1 MAPQLGYEPVDAK
14 DVPPPRE
21 IEVSVPGGI
30 SATIAVPH
38 GVDSDDPRWATPTKR
53 MVLILHGQMG
63 HRDYCYQK
71 ILAHKLAAYRGMY
84 SLRIDFRGCG
94 ALDDCAD
101 PKLGRVVDSDIE
113 DINRCMEFITNA
125 SLNPLGVSF
134 VPLAIV
140 AHSRGAVVMY
150 LWALQQEALLKN
162 GDPERKAFNVPN
174 LVSCSTRYNS
184 LTMFEKHGII
194 DDDFESLEM
203 RCLRHGKVQLVE
215 VPRQELTSLIDTDLT
230 CVKDLPANWS
240 VLSVYGMEDEVVS
253 ANDGAQFSNLL
264 SRCRYSHH
272 LELIENADHMFMGI
286 HHIDSEED
294 QEDYNPQGWP
304 VASNKLVNYRH
315 HAAAAILHWLK
326 PENELLR
333 FLYAN
338 ASIQSVPRWKSADGL
353 YNFRDIGGW
362 RLIRPTFSKSLR
374 VGLSISVRSNYIY
387 RSSGINSITD
397 GGADA
402 LQKMGV
408 KTVFDL
414 RSPQEAAGDLDPGY
428 LTHAG
433 INVVKSPIFDL
444 ELVAPE
450 KLAKKLVSSSQ
461 SKNKS
466 EHIYKEI
473 LREGIPLLRTI
484 FTYIKDHP
492 LEPFLLSCSN
502 GQDLTGVVIMLIL
515 SLCGVEKHNIAHE
528 QGLSVIGTQ
537 MRRQVAQNKL
547 VERVFTNGASVN
559 EENIAVSM
567 FRTLDT
573 LEEDYGGIEGYM
585 GTQLGFDESE
595 VKAIYNNLVTPQSKG
610 QISFPVS
617 KM

>member
-1 MAPQLGYEPVDAK
+1 MAPQLGYEPVDAT

-94 ALDDCAD
+94 ASDDCAD
-101 PKLGRVVDSDIE
+101 PKVGRVVESDLE
-113 DINRCMEFITNA
+113 DITRCMEFITNA

-134 VPLAIV
+134 VPSAIV

-184 LTMFEKHGII
+184 LTMFEKEDII
-194 DDDFESLEM
+194 DDDFEFLEM

-215 VPRQELTSLIDTDLT
+215 VPRHELNSLIDADLT

-304 VASNKLVNYRH
+304 VAPNKLVNYRH

-326 PENELLR
+326 PENESLR

-362 RLIRPTFSKSLR
+362 QLIRPTFSKSSK
-374 VGLSISVRSNYIY
+374 VGSSISVRSNYIY
-387 RSSGINSITD
+387 RSSGINSITG
-397 GGADA
+397 GGADT
-402 LQKMGV
+402 LGKMGV

-433 INVVKSPIFDL
+433 IKVIKSPIFDL
-444 ELVAPE
+444 ESVAPE
-450 KLAKKLVSSSQ
+450 KLAKTLVSSSQ

-473 LREGIPLLRTI
+473 LREGIPSLRTI

-492 LEPFLLSCSN
+492 LEPLLLSCSN

-515 SLCGVEKHNIAHE
+515 SLCGVEKHVIAHE
-528 QGLSVIGTQ
+528 QGLSVIGTH
-537 MRRQVAQNKL
+537 MRRQVAQNKS
-547 VERVFTNGASVN
+547 VERVFTNSSSVN

-573 LEEDYGGIEGYM
+573 LEENYGGIKGYM
-585 GTQLGFDESE
+585 GVQLGFDESE
-595 VKAIYNNLVTPQSKG
+595 VKAIYNNLVTPQAKG

-617 KM
+617 KI